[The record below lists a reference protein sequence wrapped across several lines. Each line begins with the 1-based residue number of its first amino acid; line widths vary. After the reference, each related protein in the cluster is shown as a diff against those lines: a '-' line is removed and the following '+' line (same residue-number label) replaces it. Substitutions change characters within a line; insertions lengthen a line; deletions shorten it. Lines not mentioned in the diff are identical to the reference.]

1 MNISYIRFKQRW
13 AAVFCVIFMFL
24 IPMQVQAQ
32 PFEEA
37 GAITEISLDGFF
49 IEGQKHRFWP
59 EVEVRMMAPSEQH
72 RELGD
77 LQMGDEV
84 FVTGSIVNGVRYIQ
98 LIIPLPEEGP
108 H

>member
-1 MNISYIRFKQRW
+1 
-13 AAVFCVIFMFL
+13 
-24 IPMQVQAQ
+24 
-32 PFEEA
+32 
-37 GAITEISLDGFF
+37 
-49 IEGQKHRFWP
+49 
-59 EVEVRMMAPSEQH
+59 MMAPSEQH